1 MSSSVHP
8 NDRERTPKV
17 SVQVPV
23 YNAERYLE
31 SAMESILTQTFDDFE
46 LVVIDDGSTDGS
58 RAILERLADRD
69 GRIRLTSRENRG
81 VTATR
86 NELLELARGE
96 YIAIMDSDDLSL
108 PDRFAEQVRFLDE
121 HPDHVAVGTRSAF
134 IDPDGDVIRN
144 WLELESHE
152 QIDAAHMAGDG
163 GALIH
168 PSTMIRRQA
177 VVDLGGYRHA
187 FEPAE
192 DYDLFLRLGE
202 VGKLANLPRV
212 LFEYRQHLSSFGYA
226 QRERQRRGA
235 RLARAEAR
243 ERRGIAPRDEGEDCA
258 GDGSRIR
265 SLRQVGVVGLGR
277 PERTDGSKVRVARP
291 ARETARS
298 RSLEAAALRV
308 ARSVSP

>member
-1 MSSSVHP
+1 MTSSEQT
-8 NDRERTPKV
+8 NDRAQTPKV

-23 YNAERYLE
+23 YNAERYLD
-31 SAMESILTQTFDDFE
+31 SAMESILEQTFEDFE
-46 LVVIDDGSTDGS
+46 LVVIDDGSTDKS
-58 RAILERLADRD
+58 RAILETLADRD

-134 IDPDGDVIRN
+134 IDPEGDVIRN

-152 QIDAAHMAGDG
+152 QIDAAHMAGEG

-168 PSTMIRRQA
+168 PSAMIRRQA
-177 VVDLGGYRHA
+177 VVDLGGYRDA

-212 LFEYRQHLSSFGYA
+212 LFQYRQHLSSFGYA

-243 ERRGIAPRDEGEDCA
+243 ERRGIAPRDEGEDA
-258 GDGSRIR
+258 LATVPVSAHYAKWGWWALDG
-265 SLRQVGVVGLGR
+265 
-277 PERTDGSKVRVARP
+277 KNVR
-291 ARETARS
+291 TARKYAW
-298 RSLEAAALRV
+298 RALRAKPLAPV
-308 ARSVSP
+308 HWKLLLCALRGR